1 MGRPFRTA
9 HRNNF
14 LNFNCIP
21 LICVVKTN
29 SMRILHGCAAMLCA
43 ALFVTATH
51 AQKKPATTGNDPLKT
66 QAMADLQAGY
76 ADYKKVALQIWEYAE
91 VGYKE
96 VKSSALLQKTLSDNG
111 FDVKAGVADI
121 PTAFVA
127 TYGSGKPVI
136 GILAEFDALPG
147 LAQEATPE
155 KKPIDGKNA
164 GHACGH
170 HLFGTASVA
179 AGIELKKLI
188 EQKKFTGTIKVY
200 GCPAEEGGSG
210 KVYMVRAGLFN
221 DVDAVIHWHPG
232 NENAVTMTSAL
243 ANKSAKFRF
252 HGISAHAAASPD
264 RGRSALDGIEAMD
277 NMVNMMREH
286 IPQETRIHY
295 VITNG
300 GKAPN
305 VVPDFSEVY
314 YYVRHPKRETVIQ
327 IFDRVVKAANGA
339 AMGTETTVDYEI
351 IGGTHDLLLNRTLG
365 EAMQKNL
372 EKVGGVNYTPEEIT
386 FAQKLQ
392 TTLGFKAPA
401 IESAAAIKPIKADE
415 DAGGGS
421 TDVGDVSYAVP
432 TVGLRTA
439 TWVPGTPAHS
449 WQAVACGGTEI
460 GTKGMMVA
468 AKTMAMTAIDLFTTP
483 TLITQA
489 KEEFLKDK
497 GDYEY
502 KALLGNRKPALN
514 YRD

>member
-1 MGRPFRTA
+1 
-9 HRNNF
+9 
-14 LNFNCIP
+14 
-21 LICVVKTN
+21 
-29 SMRILHGCAAMLCA
+29 MLCNIIKTVNCA
-43 ALFVTATH
+43 TNILAMRKLMTNCFLLMSCFLFALSAV
-51 AQKKPATTGNDPLKT
+51 AQKKNVKNPVDGIKE
-66 QAMADLQAGY
+66 QAKADIQSKY
-76 ADYKKVALQIWEYAE
+76 NEYKDIALQIWNYAE

-127 TYGSGKPVI
+127 TYGSGSPVI

-155 KKPIDGKNA
+155 KKSIEGKEA
-164 GHACGH
+164 GHGCGH

-188 EQKKFTGTIKVY
+188 ESKKISGTIKVY

-210 KVYMVRAGLFN
+210 KVYMVRAGLF
-221 DVDAVIHWHPG
+221 DGVDAVIHWHPG
-232 NENAVTMTSAL
+232 AENGVTMTSAL

-252 HGISAHAAASPD
+252 YGISAHAAASPEK
-264 RGRSALDGIEAMD
+264 GRSALDAVEAMD

-295 VITNG
+295 IITNG

-305 VVPDFSEVY
+305 VVPDFAEVY
-314 YYVRHPKRETVIQ
+314 YYVRHPKREDVVS
-327 IFDRVVKAANGA
+327 IFDRVVKAAEGA
-339 AMGTETTVDYEI
+339 AMGTGTTTKYEI

-365 EAMQKNL
+365 EVMQKNL
-372 EKVGGVNYTPEEIT
+372 ENVGGVTYTPEEME
-386 FAQKLQ
+386 FAKKLQ
-392 TTLGFKAPA
+392 TSFISKPPA
-401 IESAAAIKPIKADE
+401 IETAATVKPIKVE
-415 DAGGGS
+415 EESGGGS
-421 TDVGDVSYAVP
+421 TDVGDVSYTVP
-432 TVGLRTA
+432 TVGMRAA

-460 GTKGMMVA
+460 GTKGLIVA
-468 AKTMAMTAIDLFTTP
+468 AKTMTLTAIDLFTTP
-483 TLITQA
+483 SIIEKA
-489 KEEFLKDK
+489 KEEYKKDL
-497 GDYEY
+497 GDYKY
-502 KALLGNRKPALN
+502 KALLGDRKPALN